1 MRSPLFPI
9 FLTVFVDVL
18 GLTLVLPLL
27 PFYAQHF
34 GASPFVVGCLGA
46 SYAACQLISGPILGR
61 VSDRVGRKPTLIFSQ
76 LGTFAGFLMIGGA
89 NSLWLLFLGR
99 ILDGITAG
107 NLTIAQAYISDV
119 TKPENRTKAFAFIG
133 IAFGMGFLLGP
144 ALSGIVA
151 HRYGYSAP
159 PFAAACLS
167 ALSVI
172 CTITLLPN
180 VPPKAREEGSR
191 ALEMR
196 RFFSDAHTRRP
207 LISFFLYILTFSVF
221 IGGNAMFLE
230 RRLGFDVEKVGYVF
244 ALSGLVGALVQ
255 GGLIGRLVKKLG
267 EERLAVAGF
276 VSMVI
281 GLGLVGFVRGIP
293 LLVVAIVISG
303 FGVAVTRPSLTTVIT
318 KSVSRDDQGVA
329 LGLSQ
334 SLASFANI
342 VGPLTA
348 GALIDRGLLT
358 TWALVAAV
366 LAVIG
371 ALSVRLPPRGDEE
384 PIAPPA

>member
-27 PFYAQHF
+27 PFYAEHF

-46 SYAACQLISGPILGR
+46 SYAACQLVSGPILGR

-76 LGTFAGFLMIGGA
+76 IGTFIGFCLIGSA
-89 NSLWLLFLGR
+89 HSLWPLFLGR

-159 PFAAACLS
+159 PFAAAGLS
-167 ALSVI
+167 ALSVV
-172 CTITLLPN
+172 CTVTLLPN
-180 VPPKAREEGSR
+180 VAPKPREDGGR
-191 ALEMR
+191 GLEMR
-196 RFFSDAHTRRP
+196 RFFTDAHTRGP
-207 LISFFLYILTFSVF
+207 LLSFFLYILTFSVF

-255 GGLIGRLVKKLG
+255 GGLIGRLVKRLG
-267 EERLAVAGF
+267 EERLAIAGF
-276 VSMVI
+276 VSMIVGFAI
-281 GLGLVGFVRGIP
+281 VGFVKAIP
-293 LLVVAIVISG
+293 ELVVAIVISG

-334 SLASFANI
+334 SLASLANI
-342 VGPLTA
+342 IGPLTA

-358 TWALVAAV
+358 PWAFVAAV
-366 LAVIG
+366 LAAMG
-371 ALSVRLPPRGDEE
+371 ALSVRVPARSTEE
-384 PIAPPA
+384 STPPAG